1 MKVAVLDIDGT
12 LADNTHREYLV
23 EGLSP
28 DWDAFFDDSLV
39 LQDTLVPLAKE
50 GVNLLAAE
58 CDELVFLTG
67 RPETTR
73 GVTTEWLE
81 RYFGIRLAT
90 DSLWMRTAH
99 HGHTSSALGR
109 VSFKFLTMAKYIRP
123 LFHRP
128 EFIFV
133 DDEEDNLRMF
143 QTYFAGKVFKAPE
156 CWYALT
162 RGVI

>member
-1 MKVAVLDIDGT
+1 MKVAVLDIDWT
-12 LADNTHREYLV
+12 LADNGHREYLV
-23 EGLSP
+23 DGPSP
-28 DWDAFFDDSLV
+28 DWDAFFADSLV
-39 LQDTLVPLAKE
+39 SQDTVVPLAEE
-50 GVNLLAAE
+50 GVNLLVAE
-58 CDELVFLTG
+58 CDDLVFLTG

-81 RYFGIRLAT
+81 RYFGIRPAT
-90 DSLWMRTAH
+90 DRLWMRPAH

-109 VSFKFLTMAKYIRP
+109 VAFKFLTMAKYIRP
-123 LFHRP
+123 LFTDP

-143 QTYFAGKVFKAPE
+143 QTHFNGEVFRAPK
-156 CWYALT
+156 CWYELT